1 MVSPLVTWSFN
12 TPDHELQS
20 LVQDTKGST
29 PLTLCSPISELYCGV
44 HDRRRLWRRH
54 VHTSSRWAP
63 PGPFGTHPR
72 AICGIVRVNDVHDIS
87 MIQTVCAL
95 TSQLE

>member
-20 LVQDTKGST
+20 LVQDTKVST

-54 VHTSSRWAP
+54 VHTSSRC
-63 PGPFGTHPR
+63 THPR